1 LATSLWVKEFRAATP
16 RYAYFMLRELDLQRS
31 ASGAAVPTLDRKVV
45 HALPAICPL
54 GGLITR
60 WDSAVSPMFEAAE
73 VLRAQA
79 SSLVVLRDLLLPKL
93 VAGKIDVSQLD
104 RDAVL
109 EEVGA

>member
-1 LATSLWVKEFRAATP
+1 
-16 RYAYFMLRELDLQRS
+16 
-31 ASGAAVPTLDRKVV
+31 
-45 HALPAICPL
+45 
-54 GGLITR
+54 
-60 WDSAVSPMFEAAE
+60 MFEAAE